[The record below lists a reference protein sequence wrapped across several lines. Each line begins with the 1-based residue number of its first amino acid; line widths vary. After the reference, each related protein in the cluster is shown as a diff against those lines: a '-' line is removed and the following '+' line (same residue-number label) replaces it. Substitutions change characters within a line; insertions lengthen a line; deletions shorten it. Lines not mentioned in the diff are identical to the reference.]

1 MSNTILVPLDIDAM
15 AAWLANDT
23 EKYDDN
29 EPAVGPDGEDRW
41 SIEPTEADVISTIA
55 TLVEDV
61 ASDNHRHDDSDLF
74 DRIKALL
81 VKLAEGQAGR

>member
-15 AAWLANDT
+15 AAWLTNDT
-23 EKYDDN
+23 EKYDDS

-41 SIEPTEADVISTIA
+41 TIEPTEA
-55 TLVEDV
+55 V